1 MKNSDAAVLRNQKTI
16 ISNQKT
22 IIVNQKKMMGNQGSI
37 VSNQKHIMGNQKVIV
52 GNQSSIISNQKQIVD
67 NQVALSVLSQ
77 SQALVLNLVKKVA
90 GQTESQQKTNAY
102 LSKLKI
108 KTQKSIA
115 KSIKGSKAL

>member
-22 IIVNQKKMMGNQGSI
+22 IITNQKKLLGNQGSI
-37 VSNQKHIMGNQKVIV
+37 VGNQKSIMGNQKVIV

-77 SQALVLNLVKKVA
+77 SQAFILNMVKNMA
-90 GQTESQQKTNAY
+90 GHKESQQKTNSF
-102 LSKLKI
+102 LSKLKT
-108 KTQKSIA
+108 KTQKSLTKKLSA
-115 KSIKGSKAL
+115 PKAL